1 VDALHRAG
9 VTIHAQDGA
18 RVTVRRSALS
28 RAVLATLAVA
38 VAIAVL
44 ELIGPTVNA
53 ATAAQILLLV
63 VLADARFL
71 GMQAALVASIFAVA
85 GLFRYFITPKGIAVG
100 DPNDIAALVAFVI
113 MAVVGG
119 ELAFRAERRAQEVER
134 LYDQLQAA
142 FERESE
148 AEASRR
154 TERIKATLLDAM
166 AHNLRTP
173 LTAIKMAVT
182 AIMGARVRSASA
194 LTHEQQREL
203 LNVIDEES
211 DRLNRFIGGLV
222 EIGGSTDRESINP
235 HTADV
240 VAVVE
245 AALARAETLT
255 RDHHV
260 ESNVEKGLP
269 LVRAE
274 EQSLI
279 EVVYMLLDNSSKYAP
294 PETTI
299 RVFAS
304 SADDRWVSIR
314 VSDEGPGIPNEFRER
329 VFERFFRIP
338 HRESH
343 DPSRS
348 GGGVGL
354 ALAKRLI
361 ETQGGRIAIE
371 SPSTGPGTVVTLML
385 PQTGEPRSTTL
396 SPDVAS
402 TLAAES

>member
-1 VDALHRAG
+1 VRFR
-9 VTIHAQDGA
+9 GA
-18 RVTVRRSALS
+18 MQASRVV
-28 RAVLATLAVA
+28 VATLV
-38 VAIAVL
+38 VGIAIAVL

-63 VLADARFL
+63 LLADARFL
-71 GMQAALVASIFAVA
+71 GAQAALVASILAAV
-85 GLFRYFITPKGIAVG
+85 GLFRYFVTPHGFAVG
-100 DPNDIAALVAFVI
+100 DPNDIAALAAFVI

-134 LYDQLQAA
+134 LYEQLQAA

-182 AIMGARVRSASA
+182 AIIGGRNSNVFA
-194 LTHEQQREL
+194 LSSEQQWEL
-203 LNVIDEES
+203 LDVIDEET

-222 EIGGSTDRESINP
+222 TVGDSPGTEPMNANV
-235 HTADV
+235 ADV
-240 VAVVE
+240 STVIDS
-245 AALARAETLT
+245 ALARAETLT
-255 RDHHV
+255 QSHRIDV
-260 ESNVEKGLP
+260 RVDAGLP
-269 LVRAE
+269 RVRADGR
-274 EQSLI
+274 SLI
-279 EVVYMLLDNSSKYAP
+279 EVLYMLLDNSSKYSP
-294 PETTI
+294 PGTVIHVAARSTADDCVII
-299 RVFAS
+299 RV
-304 SADDRWVSIR
+304 R
-314 VSDEGPGIPNEFRER
+314 DEGPGIPTELRER

-354 ALAKRLI
+354 TLAKRLL
-361 ETQGGRIAIE
+361 ETQGGRISIE
-371 SPSTGPGTVVTLML
+371 APSSGPGTVVALAL
-385 PQTGEPRSTTL
+385 PIEKPEVTPSIEP
-396 SPDVAS
+396 
-402 TLAAES
+402 AAVLHRPER

>member
-1 VDALHRAG
+1 
-9 VTIHAQDGA
+9 VTL
-18 RVTVRRSALS
+18 RRSALLS
-28 RAVLATLAVA
+28 RAVPATLAVA

-63 VLADARFL
+63 VLADARFF
-71 GMQAALVASIFAVA
+71 GMQAALIASIFAVA
-85 GLFRYFITPKGIAVG
+85 GLFRYFITPKGFALG

-119 ELAFRAERRAQEVER
+119 ELAYRAERRAHEVER
-134 LYDQLQAA
+134 LYDELQAA

-182 AIMGARVRSASA
+182 AVIGGRARTASP
-194 LTHEQQREL
+194 LTHEQQADL

-222 EIGGSTDRESINP
+222 EVGATTHREPINT
-235 HTADV
+235 HVANV
-240 VAVVE
+240 AAVVN

-255 RDHHV
+255 RGHHV
-260 ESNVEKGLP
+260 EAHLDRGVPG
-269 LVRAE
+269 VRADE
-274 EQSLI
+274 RSLI
-279 EVVYMLLDNSSKYAP
+279 EVVYMLLDNASKYAP

-304 SADDRWVSIR
+304 SEGDEWVCLR
-314 VSDEGPGIPNEFRER
+314 VSDEGPGIPVQFRER

-371 SPSTGPGTVVTLML
+371 SPAAGPGTVVTLLL
-385 PQTGEPRSTTL
+385 PQAGEPPSTASLPEVT
-396 SPDVAS
+396 S
-402 TLAAES
+402 TLAADNEHQAEL

>member
-1 VDALHRAG
+1 VRFRG
-9 VTIHAQDGA
+9 VAQA
-18 RVTVRRSALS
+18 S
-28 RAVLATLAVA
+28 RVLAATSVVA

-63 VLADARFL
+63 VLADARFF
-71 GMQAALVASIFAVA
+71 GIQAALFASILAAV
-85 GLFRYFITPKGIAVG
+85 GLFRYFGTPNGFALG

-134 LYDQLQAA
+134 LYQQLQAA

-154 TERIKATLLDAM
+154 TERVKATLLDAM

-182 AIMGARVRSASA
+182 AISAGRTVDAFA
-194 LTHEQQREL
+194 LTREQQWEL
-203 LNVIDEES
+203 LMVIDEET

-222 EIGGSTDRESINP
+222 TTGSSAGIEPTSASVAEVSS
-235 HTADV
+235 V
-240 VAVVE
+240 VD

-255 RDHHV
+255 QEHRV
-260 ESNVEKGLP
+260 EVRVDSELP
-269 LVRAE
+269 SVKADRR
-274 EQSLI
+274 SLI
-279 EVVYMLLDNSSKYAP
+279 EVLYILLDNSSKYSP
-294 PETTI
+294 PGTAI
-299 RVFAS
+299 RVVARS
-304 SADDRWVSIR
+304 MGPAGVSIC
-314 VSDEGPGIPNEFRER
+314 VSDEGPGIPTEFRER

-338 HRESH
+338 NRESH
-343 DPSRS
+343 DRSRS

-354 ALAKRLI
+354 TLAKSLL
-361 ETQGGRIAIE
+361 ETQGGRMSIE
-371 SPSTGPGTVVTLML
+371 SPASGPGTVVNVVL
-385 PQTGEPRSTTL
+385 PVADDEAARGEKS
-396 SPDVAS
+396 A
-402 TLAAES
+402 

>member
-1 VDALHRAG
+1 
-9 VTIHAQDGA
+9 
-18 RVTVRRSALS
+18 VTVRRTALLS
-28 RAVLATLAVA
+28 RSVLAALAVA
-38 VAIAVL
+38 TAIGVL

-71 GMQAALVASIFAVA
+71 GVQAAFVASILAVV
-85 GLFRYFITPKGIAVG
+85 GLFHYFITPNGIALG

-119 ELAFRAERRAQEVER
+119 ELAFAAERRAHEIKR

-154 TERIKATLLDAM
+154 TERIRATLLDAM

-173 LTAIKMAVT
+173 LTAIKIAVT
-182 AIMGARVRSASA
+182 AIIGGRLRGPSA
-194 LTHEQQREL
+194 LTHEQQGDL

-222 EIGGSTDRESINP
+222 EIGGSTDRESINT
-235 HTADV
+235 HVAEV
-240 VAVVE
+240 AAVVD

-255 RDHHV
+255 RDHRV
-260 ESNVEKGLP
+260 ESTIDKRLP
-269 LVRAE
+269 PVRADE
-274 EQSLI
+274 RSLI
-279 EVVYMLLDNSSKYAP
+279 EVVYMLLDNASKYAP
-294 PETTI
+294 PKTTI
-299 RVFAS
+299 RVFAA
-304 SADDRWVSIR
+304 SADNQCVSIR
-314 VSDEGPGIPNEFRER
+314 VSDEGPGIPIEFRER

-361 ETQGGRIAIE
+361 ETQGGRISID
-371 SPSTGPGTVVTLML
+371 SPATGRGTIVTLLL
-385 PQTGEPRSTTL
+385 PESGEPRLTT
-396 SPDVAS
+396 PPPEAAS
-402 TLAAES
+402 TLAGR

>member
-1 VDALHRAG
+1 
-9 VTIHAQDGA
+9 VTL
-18 RVTVRRSALS
+18 RRSAFVS

-38 VAIAVL
+38 FAIAVL

-85 GLFRYFITPKGIAVG
+85 GLFRYFITPKGIALG

-119 ELAFRAERRAQEVER
+119 ELAYRAERRAHEVER
-134 LYDQLQAA
+134 LYDELQAA

-182 AIMGARVRSASA
+182 AVIGGRVRGASA
-194 LTHEQQREL
+194 LTREQQADL

-222 EIGGSTDRESINP
+222 EVGGATDREPINT
-235 HTADV
+235 HVADV
-240 VAVVE
+240 AAVVD
-245 AALARAETLT
+245 AALVRAETLT
-255 RDHHV
+255 RGHQ
-260 ESNVEKGLP
+260 VEKEVDNGLP
-269 LVRAE
+269 LVRADE
-274 EQSLI
+274 RSLI

-294 PETTI
+294 PTTTI
-299 RVFAS
+299 RVVAS
-304 SADDRWVSIR
+304 SHDNEWVCIR
-314 VSDEGPGIPNEFRER
+314 VSDEGPGIPIQFRER

-361 ETQGGRIAIE
+361 ETQGGRIAID
-371 SPSTGPGTVVTLML
+371 SPTIGPGTVVTLLL
-385 PQTGEPRSTTL
+385 PQAGESPSTS
-396 SPDVAS
+396 SPPEVAS
-402 TLAAES
+402 TLAADH